1 MSSVPILAPPPTPSL
16 PLRTIPQSRIDLEP
30 LANTVTA
37 LLSVAQLSPT
47 LLPMPHLH
55 HQLLLKVAIN
65 SVINPLTAVLGAGSL
80 PNGALFGSTPSHRL
94 IRDLVREASDVLTAY
109 LHSLSAPHSPPF
121 DVIRLFSVE
130 GLERRI
136 LALIRA
142 TAENTSSMAVDV
154 SKGRTTEIEH
164 INGYLMALGNRLGI
178 ETPCHKM
185 IREMVK
191 FTAQVN
197 GLQTGLNPD
206 FVGRVA
212 DRRSDIAMRLGRG
225 RKLNDREMAMEE
237 KRLELEERRLYLQEE
252 QALVMKRAR
261 RRIAKSGKAI
271 MAAQEE
277 LKASD
282 NNDTGNAGFP
292 GELAEELRTAHQAM
306 AASTQSSSAEQP
318 NLVAESQG
326 MEERRTSEQ
335 SKEAEETEM
344 VESLSSP
351 STSDANDQSSSVP
364 TMVYM
369 TDSVPHSNVI
379 PGRSSVSTN
388 AASSE
393 NDTVDST
400 IRPDSSAG
408 PASSSPHA
416 AAITS
421 FKP

>member
-1 MSSVPILAPPPTPSL
+1 M
-16 PLRTIPQSRIDLEP
+16 
-30 LANTVTA
+30 
-37 LLSVAQLSPT
+37 
-47 LLPMPHLH
+47 
-55 HQLLLKVAIN
+55 
-65 SVINPLTAVLGAGSL
+65 TAVLGAGSL

-164 INGYLMALGNRLGI
+164 INGYIMFLGKRLGI

-197 GLQTGLNPD
+197 GLQADLNPD

-225 RKLNDREMAMEE
+225 RKLNDREMALEE
-237 KRLELEERRLYLQEE
+237 KRLELEDRRLYLQEE
-252 QALVMKRAR
+252 QALEMKRAR

-282 NNDTGNAGFP
+282 NKEGRQGHAEFS
-292 GELAEELRTAHQAM
+292 GELAEELRLAHQAM
-306 AASTQSSSAEQP
+306 AASTEFSNTEQP
-318 NLVAESQG
+318 KIMAEPQ
-326 MEERRTSEQ
+326 MTEERRITEQ
-335 SKEAEETEM
+335 YKEAK
-344 VESLSSP
+344 ESEIVDSLASP
-351 STSDANDQSSSVP
+351 STSDASDHSSSVP
-364 TMVYM
+364 TMDPL
-369 TDSVPHSNVI
+369 THSVPQSNMI
-379 PGRSSVSTN
+379 LHNSSFPTNPGSF
-388 AASSE
+388 E
-393 NDTVDST
+393 NDAADST
-400 IRPDSSAG
+400 VPPDSSAR
-408 PASSSPHA
+408 PASG
-416 AAITS
+416 IQR
-421 FKP
+421 